1 MFKQWAKDISLMLI
15 ANNII
20 TFENR
25 EAYSYGIELF
35 LFKTSLYIIVGA
47 IALITHTLIPS
58 AIFVVSYMLLRQYS
72 GGYHCKTA
80 ETCMIVSI
88 LMYLIFLL
96 LYKLDY
102 GDTKIFFLISSLV
115 SFLPIAIFSPVEN
128 INNPLTIKEKK
139 KYHIIAVI
147 IVVSLIA
154 IMLLSYYFTVN
165 NVFYAVSYALTADSV
180 LIILGL
186 RRNKNEETCN
196 ESNSSDG

>member
-35 LFKTSLYIIVGA
+35 LFKTSLYIIVGV

-58 AIFVVSYMLLRQYS
+58 IIFVVSYTLLRQYN

-80 ETCMIVSI
+80 EMCMIVSI

-102 GDTKIFFLISSLV
+102 GNTRKFF
-115 SFLPIAIFSPVEN
+115 
-128 INNPLTIKEKK
+128 
-139 KYHIIAVI
+139 
-147 IVVSLIA
+147 
-154 IMLLSYYFTVN
+154 
-165 NVFYAVSYALTADSV
+165 
-180 LIILGL
+180 
-186 RRNKNEETCN
+186 
-196 ESNSSDG
+196 

>member
-25 EAYSYGIELF
+25 DAYSYGIELF
-35 LFKTSLYIIVGA
+35 LFKASLYIIVTL
-47 IALITHTLIPS
+47 IALITNTLIPS

-102 GDTKIFFLISSLV
+102 DDTKIFFLISSLV

-154 IMLLSYYFTVN
+154 IMLFSYFFTVKD
-165 NVFYAVSYALTADSV
+165 VFYAVSYALTADAV

-186 RRNKNEETCN
+186 RRSKNEETFN
-196 ESNSSDG
+196 ESNGSDG

>member
-15 ANNII
+15 ANKII

-35 LFKTSLYIIVGA
+35 LFKTSLYIIVA
-47 IALITHTLIPS
+47 VIALITNTLIPS
-58 AIFVVSYMLLRQYS
+58 AIFVVSYTLLRQYN

-80 ETCMIVSI
+80 EMCMVVSI
-88 LMYLIFLL
+88 FMYLFFLL

-102 GDTKIFFLISSLV
+102 GNTKIFFLISSCI

-128 INNPLTIKEKK
+128 INNPLTVQEKR

-147 IVVSLIA
+147 IAASFIAVVLFG
-154 IMLLSYYFTVN
+154 YFFTIKN
-165 NVFYAVSYALTADSV
+165 LFYSVSYSLTADAV

-186 RRNKNEETCN
+186 RRNKNEKACN
-196 ESNSSDG
+196 ESDSSDG

>member
-25 EAYSYGIELF
+25 DAYSYGIELF
-35 LFKTSLYIIVGA
+35 LFKASLYIIVTV
-47 IALITHTLIPS
+47 IALITNTLIPS
-58 AIFVVSYMLLRQYS
+58 VTFVVSYMLLRQYS

-88 LMYLIFLL
+88 FMYLIFLL

-102 GDTKIFFLISSLV
+102 DNVKIFFLISSFISL
-115 SFLPIAIFSPVEN
+115 LPITIFSPVEN
-128 INNPLTIKEKK
+128 INNPLTIKEKN
-139 KYHIIAVI
+139 KYHIIAIIIAVI
-147 IVVSLIA
+147 LTA
-154 IMLLSYYFTVN
+154 IMLIGYFVN
-165 NVFYAVSYALTADSV
+165 INDIFYATSYALTADAV

-186 RRNKNEETCN
+186 RRSKNEEVCN
-196 ESNSSDG
+196 ESDSNNC

>member
-1 MFKQWAKDISLMLI
+1 MFKQWAKDISLMLV
-15 ANNII
+15 ANRII

-35 LFKTSLYIIVGA
+35 LFKTSLYIIVA
-47 IALITHTLIPS
+47 LIALITNTLIPS
-58 AIFVVSYMLLRQYS
+58 IIFVVSYTLLRQYN

-80 ETCMIVSI
+80 EMCMVVSI
-88 LMYLIFLL
+88 FMYLIFLL
-96 LYKLDY
+96 LYELDHENI
-102 GDTKIFFLISSLV
+102 KIFFLISSCI

-128 INNPLTIKEKK
+128 INNPLTVQEKR

-147 IVVSLIA
+147 IAASLIA
-154 IMLLSYYFTVN
+154 AVLFGYFFTIKN
-165 NVFYAVSYALTADSV
+165 LFYSVSYSLTADAV

-186 RRNKNEETCN
+186 RRNKDEKAYN